1 MELGHSRCLPMDDSS
16 KFSLFLKII
25 LSEDRVFSG
34 LPTYTENMWADNGS
48 CSPAMA
54 KWPAD
59 KSEPASQKEI

>member
-1 MELGHSRCLPMDDSS
+1 MDDSS

-25 LSEDRVFSG
+25 LSEDHVFSG
-34 LPTYTENMWADNGS
+34 LPAYTENMWADNGS
-48 CSPAMA
+48 YSPATA